1 MYPCTSW
8 HIIWMKYHILQLFIS
23 QLHSAAASEVNNG
36 ADKQPMMEE
45 LQRQHRG
52 TSSDKTLRGRRRR
65 LWKAA
70 GIWTDSMMDT
80 PRWQQQPHS
89 VLSAFFKRWQILDI
103 LCKKPQSSLQHW
115 HFSVCFRWCFSPLWF
130 CFPAGTFAQ
139 VSVTSSV
146 WMFTGHTDAY
156 RLKTILCSAEA
167 CTTHPGCLYVIWLH

>member
-1 MYPCTSW
+1 MEPINSRWWRSSSGSTEEPPPIKRCGDEDGGFER
-8 HIIWMKYHILQLFIS
+8 LQVFGLTVWWIHPGDS
-23 QLHSAAASEVNNG
+23 SSAE
-36 ADKQPMMEE
+36 
-45 LQRQHRG
+45 
-52 TSSDKTLRGRRRR
+52 
-65 LWKAA
+65 
-70 GIWTDSMMDT
+70 
-80 PRWQQQPHS
+80 QPHS

>member
-45 LQRQHRG
+45 LQRRHRG
-52 TSSDKTLRGRRRR
+52 TSSDKTPRGRRRR

-80 PRWQQQPHS
+80 PRWQRQPHS

-115 HFSVCFRWCFSPLWF
+115 HFSVCVRDVSPLCGF
-130 CFPAGTFAQ
+130 VFQQGP
-139 VSVTSSV
+139 SLRLV
-146 WMFTGHTDAY
+146 WLHLF
-156 RLKTILCSAEA
+156 
-167 CTTHPGCLYVIWLH
+167 GCLRVTQTLTDSKLYYVQQRPVRHTQDVFT